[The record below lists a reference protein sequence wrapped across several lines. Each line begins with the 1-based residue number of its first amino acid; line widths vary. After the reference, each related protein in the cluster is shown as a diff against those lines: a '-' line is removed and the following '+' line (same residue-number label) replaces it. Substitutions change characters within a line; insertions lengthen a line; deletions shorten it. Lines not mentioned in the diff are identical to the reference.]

1 MHHIMEYSALAGA
14 GWLSSN
20 ILFVITWCW
29 LHSRKRSWMSG
40 GRPKPSIFKLV
51 GGGAYQAR

>member
-29 LHSRKRSWMSG
+29 LHSRKRRGMPDDS
-40 GRPKPSIFKLV
+40 RTPSIFKLRTDS
-51 GGGAYQAR
+51 AYQPQ